1 MYIYIYKIFAK
12 EISNELSRRIKKKNN
27 RGEASPFFFSTF
39 LKSKSI
45 LLQTTWSLLHLLS
58 GPRTSSAS
66 RKRINKNVFII
77 SSY

>member
-1 MYIYIYKIFAK
+1 MYIYIKFLRRKYRAVT
-12 EISNELSRRIKKKNN
+12 SNKKKNN